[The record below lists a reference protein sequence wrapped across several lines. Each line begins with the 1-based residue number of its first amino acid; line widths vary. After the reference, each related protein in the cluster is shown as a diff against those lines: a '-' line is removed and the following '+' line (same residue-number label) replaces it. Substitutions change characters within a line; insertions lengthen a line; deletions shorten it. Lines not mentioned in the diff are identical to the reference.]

1 MLSLGDRIRTPEQ
14 QVEFLQEV
22 RILPTSQY
30 CEKETCMA
38 PSDNLKRRPGTKYF
52 YCECNTCHR
61 QTSIR
66 HGTILLHKGLS
77 FRTFLLLAYFFSS
90 LTLTHEQLIHE
101 CNLYDSGDDEEEVVR
116 GREGRGGGEG
126 GYMVGTGARLSC
138 NTTVHYNSIFRF
150 VLGISMHYC

>member
-1 MLSLGDRIRTPEQ
+1 MPRRYNLLSLGDRIRTPEQ

-22 RILPTSQY
+22 RILPTVQF
-30 CEKETCMA
+30 CDKETCMA
-38 PSDNLKRRPGTKYF
+38 PCGNLKGRPGTKYF

-77 FRTFLLLAYFFSS
+77 FRSFLLLAYFFSS

-101 CNLYDSGDDEEEVVR
+101 CNLYDSGEEEVEEV
-116 GREGRGGGEG
+116 GRGGAG

-138 NTTVHYNSIFRF
+138 NTTVHYNSIFRC
-150 VLGISMHYC
+150 VV